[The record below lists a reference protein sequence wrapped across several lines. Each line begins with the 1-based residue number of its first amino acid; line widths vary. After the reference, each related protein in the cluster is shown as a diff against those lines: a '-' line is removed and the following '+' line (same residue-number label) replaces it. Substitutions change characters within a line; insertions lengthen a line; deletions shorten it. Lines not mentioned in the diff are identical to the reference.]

1 MLGLVGRSGDPS
13 RRSVLDAVG
22 RIVAE
27 RGVEGIRVRQIA
39 AEADLSP
46 GAVLYHFPKNSDLL
60 FAVHEDTVR
69 RYMEDRS
76 EAAASSPD
84 PVMRLSEVM
93 RAGVPPWA
101 NDHVIRLLYEMHGL
115 ARRSEPHADLLSNL
129 WRQEH
134 GLYVDI
140 IDDGAKAG
148 VFVPQELTADL
159 ATHLLA
165 LEDGLVLHL
174 IGRNAALNGQL
185 VLDKLAGFAAL
196 QLHCPSV
203 VEAAS
208 TTSV

>member
-1 MLGLVGRSGDPS
+1 M
-13 RRSVLDAVG
+13 LDAVG

-69 RYMEDRS
+69 RYMEGRS

-84 PVMRLSEVM
+84 PVARLSAVM
-93 RAGVPPWA
+93 RAGIPPWA

-115 ARRSEPHADLLSNL
+115 ARRSQPHAELLSDL
-129 WRQEH
+129 WSEEH
-134 GLYVDI
+134 GLYADI
-140 IDDGAKAG
+140 IDEGAEAG
-148 VFVPQELTADL
+148 VFEPQEATADL

-174 IGRNAALNGQL
+174 IGHNTALDGQL

-196 QLHCPSV
+196 QLRCPSLIKT
-203 VEAAS
+203 AS
-208 TTSV
+208 ASL